1 MNKQSI
7 NTKQTVTDE
16 DIRKLVLARLRML
29 SSGRKI
35 SIGSDGEFSK
45 EELINR
51 VEKNDDIGKK
61 ITQIQLEYLQSLK
74 NGIFLSE

>member
-1 MNKQSI
+1 MSQKS
-7 NTKQTVTDE
+7 TSMKHTVTDE

-35 SIGSDGEFSK
+35 SIGSDGDFSK
-45 EELINR
+45 DELISR

-61 ITQIQLEYLQSLK
+61 ITQIQLEYLQSFK
-74 NGIFLSE
+74 SGVFLSE

>member
-1 MNKQSI
+1 MNKQPT
-7 NTKQTVTDE
+7 NTRQMVTDE

-45 EELINR
+45 EELISR

>member
-1 MNKQSI
+1 MNQRPAFI
-7 NTKQTVTDE
+7 KQTVTDE

-45 EELINR
+45 DELISS

>member
-1 MNKQSI
+1 MNKQPT
-7 NTKQTVTDE
+7 NTRQMVTDE

-45 EELINR
+45 EELISR
-51 VEKNDDIGKK
+51 VEKNDDVGKK

-74 NGIFLSE
+74 KGIFLSE